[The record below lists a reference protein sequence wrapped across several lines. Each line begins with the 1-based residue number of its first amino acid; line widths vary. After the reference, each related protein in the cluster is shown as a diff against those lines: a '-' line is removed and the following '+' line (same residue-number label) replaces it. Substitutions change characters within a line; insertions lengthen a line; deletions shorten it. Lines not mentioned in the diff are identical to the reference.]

1 MKMRELSNEGQKTMA
16 TSGVRHAS
24 NLNGGMFEGDEI
36 FHRFD
41 DVTSA
46 PAKAAKDYRSW
57 MLEHMKISICAALA
71 YANGLA
77 SVSDL
82 VAHQD
87 TREQGSNSYFES
99 ADTVAELTKVA
110 GEYRVKAFELMTAN
124 INATLE
130 YAQSLVNVKTPTEF
144 VELSTSHARKQS
156 ELILKQTAELVSIA
170 QRLATSNVERMTA
183 GFAKALG
190 EHKE

>member
-1 MKMRELSNEGQKTMA
+1 MRETSNEDQNVAANGLPE
-16 TSGVRHAS
+16 AS
-24 NLNGGMFEGDEI
+24 NLDGEMLEGDEI
-36 FHRFD
+36 LQRFE

-57 MLEHMKISICAALA
+57 MLEHMKINICAALD

-77 SVSDL
+77 SVTDL
-82 VAHQD
+82 VVHPD

-99 ADTVAELTKVA
+99 TEKTVPALAKVA
-110 GEYRVKAFELMTAN
+110 GEYRAKAFELMTAN
-124 INATLE
+124 ISATLE
-130 YAQSLVNVKTPTEF
+130 YAQRLVNVKTPTEF